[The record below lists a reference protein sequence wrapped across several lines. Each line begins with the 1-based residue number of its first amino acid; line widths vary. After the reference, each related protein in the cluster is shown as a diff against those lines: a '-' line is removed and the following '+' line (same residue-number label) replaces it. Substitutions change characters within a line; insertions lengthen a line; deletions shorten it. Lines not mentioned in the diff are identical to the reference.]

1 MNNDRN
7 KNGGFQ
13 MVYSDKVRENRV
25 RRHAKKEGYYIKKY
39 RTTEGRSINYGMYTL
54 IRIQPNIVEAER
66 ISLEGLE
73 NFFEI
78 DPKK

>member
-1 MNNDRN
+1 
-7 KNGGFQ
+7 

-39 RTTEGRSINYGMYTL
+39 RTTEFRSLHYGMYML
-54 IRIQPNIVEAER
+54 IQIQPNIVEAER

-73 NFFEI
+73 EFFGIEPQ
-78 DPKK
+78 D

>member
-39 RTTEGRSINYGMYTL
+39 RTTEGRSINYGMYML
-54 IRIQPNIVEAER
+54 IQIQPHIVESER
-66 ISLEGLE
+66 MSLEDLE
-73 NFFEI
+73 AFFGI
-78 DPKK
+78 DPND